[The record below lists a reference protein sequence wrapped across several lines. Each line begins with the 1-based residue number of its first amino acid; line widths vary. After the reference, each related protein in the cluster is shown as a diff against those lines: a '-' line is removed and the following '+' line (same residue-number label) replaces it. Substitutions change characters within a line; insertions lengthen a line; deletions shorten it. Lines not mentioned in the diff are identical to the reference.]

1 MVLSSSA
8 IGRSPFGDSRFSPR
22 TAMIKN
28 APPFE
33 ASGASHKEEKATI
46 GPLHNAHQLYSMIE
60 VRLISLFW

>member
-1 MVLSSSA
+1 
-8 IGRSPFGDSRFSPR
+8 
-22 TAMIKN
+22 MIKN